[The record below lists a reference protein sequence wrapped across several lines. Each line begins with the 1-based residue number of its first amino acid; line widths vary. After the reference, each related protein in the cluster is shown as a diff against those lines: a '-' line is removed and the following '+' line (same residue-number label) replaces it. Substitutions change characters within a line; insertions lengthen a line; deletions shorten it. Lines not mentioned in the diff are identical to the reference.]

1 MRTFIFIILAGL
13 LTAVVARP
21 FQREPSPAGDAPVT
35 QTLSLPST
43 LVFETST
50 SATLPDGTLAG
61 ETGYGV
67 YSLLVSQK
75 RVKPTSI
82 KRIRLVKRQEYHILP
97 EPNDQAVQ
105 TTSMS
110 VNETASTNATQ
121 TTSSTNSTKTADD
134 PPSTTP
140 VNLVPHWNTEK
151 HAIAFAVIFI
161 IVVVV
166 AFVVLLVLYLKK
178 VKRFFQRCRRDK
190 KSLLPK
196 YDGVTIDGDEVSS
209 IAPLNKE
216 SKSDRDAYSFE
227 IDRSLPRSPP
237 PEYIVEEDPEMG
249 SVTRVYRVSRA
260 ECNNNFSRRLS
271 AFYEQEQENEEQEN
285 EEQENEEQENEEQEN
300 EEQENE
306 EQENEEQE
314 NEEQENEEQENEE
327 QENEEQENEEQENE
341 EQENEEQENEEQEN
355 EEQENEEQENEEQE
369 NEEQENEEQEN
380 EEQEN
385 EEQENEEQENE
396 EQKNVVGMSRPALP
410 PAGKLRESVQKPVLI
425 IPKPLNPLNRVRSFS
440 ATTELQQYIYEPVSR
455 ASQDDGELPP
465 RNSTTSESRLTRYS
479 DPGPFDK
486 PNRMSFLPRIQRSS
500 SPLFTFDDE

>member
-1 MRTFIFIILAGL
+1 MRTFIFIVLAGL
-13 LTAVVARP
+13 LTAAVARP
-21 FQREPSPAGDAPVT
+21 FQREPFPAGDAPVT

-50 SATLPDGTLAG
+50 STTLPDGTLAQG
-61 ETGYGV
+61 EPGYGI
-67 YSLLVSQK
+67 YSLLVSQTK
-75 RVKPTSI
+75 VKPTSI

-105 TTSMS
+105 TTSMP
-110 VNETASTNATQ
+110 VNETASPNATQ

-134 PPSTTP
+134 PPLATP

-166 AFVVLLVLYLKK
+166 AFVVLLALYLKK
-178 VKRFFQRCRRDK
+178 VKRFFQRRRRDK

-209 IAPLNKE
+209 TAPLNKE

-260 ECNNNFSRRLS
+260 EYNNNFPRRVS
-271 AFYEQEQENEEQEN
+271 AFHEQEQENEEQEN
-285 EEQENEEQENEEQEN
+285 
-300 EEQENE
+300 
-306 EQENEEQE
+306 
-314 NEEQENEEQENEE
+314 
-327 QENEEQENEEQENE
+327 
-341 EQENEEQENEEQEN
+341 
-355 EEQENEEQENEEQE
+355 
-369 NEEQENEEQEN
+369 
-380 EEQEN
+380 
-385 EEQENEEQENE
+385 
-396 EQKNVVGMSRPALP
+396 VVDMSRPALP

-425 IPKPLNPLNRVRSFS
+425 VPKPLNPLNRVRSFS

-455 ASQDDGELPP
+455 SSQDDSELPP
-465 RNSTTSESRLTRYS
+465 RNSTASESRLTRYS
-479 DPGPFDK
+479 DPGPFGN